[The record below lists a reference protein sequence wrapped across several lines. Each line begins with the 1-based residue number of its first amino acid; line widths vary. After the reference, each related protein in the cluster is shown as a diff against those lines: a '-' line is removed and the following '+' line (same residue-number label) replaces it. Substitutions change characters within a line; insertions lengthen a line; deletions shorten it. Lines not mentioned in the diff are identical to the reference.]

1 MKAAKPRHTRGM
13 IIKEN
18 HPLGNLNTFGIEA
31 YARGYVEVSTEESLR
46 ELLSDNEILGGS
58 HLILGQG
65 SNILFTDDYEGTI
78 IRMMIKGREIV
89 ARKEGKIFLK
99 VMAGEVWDDL
109 VAYCVAQG
117 WGGLENLSLIP
128 GQVGSSPIQNIG
140 AYGTEL
146 ETHVVSLEAFDKQK
160 GKVTVFSHDDCQ
172 FSYRNSFFKSSGK
185 DRFIIT
191 SVTFKLDEEPVINT
205 RYGSVAQELEKIGVS
220 NPTISDVREVVCSI
234 RRSKLPDPDV
244 LGNAGSFFKNPVVS
258 LKSYQDLKA
267 NYPELVAYP
276 AGKDMKLAAGWLIDK
291 AGWKGFRQG
300 DAGVHDKQAL
310 VLVNLGKATG
320 REILKLAYAIRNSVE
335 KKFGVTL
342 EPEVN
347 IM

>member
-1 MKAAKPRHTRGM
+1 MRAARPRHTRGM

-18 HPLGNLNTFGIEA
+18 HSLGNLNTFGIEA
-31 YARGYVEVSTEESLR
+31 CARGYVEVSTKESLH
-46 ELLSDNEILGGS
+46 ELLSDNKILSGS
-58 HLILGQG
+58 HLILGEG

-89 ARKEGKIFLK
+89 GRKEGQIFLK

-109 VAYCVAQG
+109 VAYCVDRG

-146 ETHVVSLEAFDKQK
+146 EAHVDSLEAYDKQE
-160 GKVTVFSHDDCQ
+160 GKLTVFNHEDCQ
-172 FSYRNSFFKSSGK
+172 FSYRNSYFKSSGK
-185 DRFIIT
+185 HRFVIT

-205 RYGSVAQELEKIGVS
+205 HYGSVAQELEKMGIS

-258 LKSYQDLKA
+258 VKNYQVLKT

-310 VLVNLGKATG
+310 VLVNHGKATG
-320 REILKLAYAIRNSVE
+320 KEILSLAYNIRDSVKE
-335 KKFGVTL
+335 KFGVTL